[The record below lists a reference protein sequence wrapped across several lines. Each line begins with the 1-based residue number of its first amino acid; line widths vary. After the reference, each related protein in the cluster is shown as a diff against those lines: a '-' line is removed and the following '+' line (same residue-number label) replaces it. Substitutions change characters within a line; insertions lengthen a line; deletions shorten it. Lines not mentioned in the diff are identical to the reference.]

1 MARVNRALSLPFV
14 LLCVS
19 SFLASRS
26 FSGIFSTQKLQH
38 KVRPSRV
45 LRRAEYSTVAV
56 PGATGRLGRFV
67 VEELLK
73 DPKVEVLALTRNV
86 SRAEEFLPVDDRIT
100 VLPWKPEDEAA
111 AVSAL
116 SKADAA
122 IWCAEGRQGLTALG
136 KAFASREAR
145 PSGSPRVV
153 MCSSAAVTRPTWSEK
168 QKSQFSGAADI
179 PIVRLNPGGLLDEK
193 RATEKLL
200 RQSGASYTVARP
212 TGLKDDWPTG
222 RPLLSQGD
230 VAVGRTSRQ
239 DLASFLVRLLDEPKA
254 TGKTFEVLTVP
265 GYPKPS
271 EYGQVLDRLR
281 PDAVGP
287 VATAWSRVRSWFSGG
302 QQAAT
307 YGVLQQL
314 LPGKEQNSAGLAMG
328 QTYEQYDNKE
338 EGRLGPRGAERVP
351 ETLGS
356 S

>member
-1 MARVNRALSLPFV
+1 
-14 LLCVS
+14 
-19 SFLASRS
+19 
-26 FSGIFSTQKLQH
+26 
-38 KVRPSRV
+38 
-45 LRRAEYSTVAV
+45 
-56 PGATGRLGRFV
+56 
-67 VEELLK
+67 
-73 DPKVEVLALTRNV
+73 
-86 SRAEEFLPVDDRIT
+86 
-100 VLPWKPEDEAA
+100 
-111 AVSAL
+111 
-116 SKADAA
+116 
-122 IWCAEGRQGLTALG
+122 
-136 KAFASREAR
+136 
-145 PSGSPRVV
+145 

-239 DLASFLVRLLDEPKA
+239 DLANFLVRLLDEPKA

-265 GYPKPS
+265 GYPKPL
-271 EYGQVLDRLR
+271 EYGEVLDRLR

-287 VATAWSRVRSWFSGG
+287 VATAWSRVRSWFGG

-314 LPGKEQNSAGLAMG
+314 LPGEEQNSAGLAMG
-328 QTYEQYDNKE
+328 QTYEQYDKKE